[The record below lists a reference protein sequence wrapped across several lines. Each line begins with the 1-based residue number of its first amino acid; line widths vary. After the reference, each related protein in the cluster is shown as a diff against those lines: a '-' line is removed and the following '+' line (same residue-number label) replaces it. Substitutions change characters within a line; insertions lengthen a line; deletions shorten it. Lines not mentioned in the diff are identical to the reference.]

1 MKKHANSY
9 QKVFGATLAVAVA
22 TGTIAVAVPVYTQA
36 DEVKIPTF
44 SDVKNIESHHFYE
57 SVRSLASRGIVKG
70 FSDGTFKPYQSVTR
84 GQIASVLA
92 QTLGLDTKNVK
103 NPGFKDVKVTDPY
116 YGPIAAL
123 VEAGIVEGYNDKTFK
138 PGEPLTRAHIA
149 KMISIGFNLEEV
161 KLTNSPFTDV
171 KAEHWYADYVQAL
184 ITNEITT
191 GTTPTTFEPNAFVT
205 RGQMASFIVRSEWL
219 LFDQHSQKLVSV
231 SNDSVK
237 LSTGT
242 YALSADLKK
251 LLNASNSAAL
261 AGAVLEYT
269 VKDGVI
275 VEIASIELIAN
286 GNEKNSVVL
295 DGQGCYIYRNNPC

>member
-1 MKKHANSY
+1 M
-9 QKVFGATLAVAVA
+9 
-22 TGTIAVAVPVYTQA
+22 
-36 DEVKIPTF
+36 
-44 SDVKNIESHHFYE
+44 
-57 SVRSLASRGIVKG
+57 
-70 FSDGTFKPYQSVTR
+70 
-84 GQIASVLA
+84 
-92 QTLGLDTKNVK
+92 
-103 NPGFKDVKVTDPY
+103 
-116 YGPIAAL
+116 
-123 VEAGIVEGYNDKTFK
+123 
-138 PGEPLTRAHIA
+138 A

-205 RGQMASFIVRSEWL
+205 RGQMASFIVRSESAV
-219 LFDQHSQKLVSV
+219 HNTAKLVSV

-251 LLNASNSAAL
+251 ILNASNSVAL
-261 AGAVLEYT
+261 VGAVLEYT

-275 VEIASIELIAN
+275 VKITSIELTAN
-286 GNEKNSVVL
+286 GNEKDSVVL
-295 DGQGCYIYRNNPC
+295 DGQGATFTGAVRVNGDYISLKNLKIVRQFGDRERSRK